1 MRGRVFIARSARS
14 VNRCGVW
21 PVRLRPLFGSCMRS
35 GTREDGGM
43 KGGIRSSFVVLAVGS
58 LLFGCDEEVSA
69 GSAVPDRSERE
80 VCGRWRAVNAAGD
93 GGATGF
99 AIPESCIAPET
110 AATEVAA
117 ALERLNA
124 ARWLAGVAEVSGLEA
139 HQTLA
144 EQAALMMARNR
155 SVDPVPDRA
164 WACYTEEVGTAYRWT
179 SHALGVTSVAQA
191 VELFVASAG
200 DPSLA
205 NRMWMLDP
213 VLDGVGLARVAD
225 AAAVYVRGYVPR
237 PSPQFVAYP
246 GPGPFPAAWLPSVWS
261 FAAPGSLQGAEAMVT
276 DKSTGAE
283 VPFTVSLAQ
292 VGSEGGLSVLA
303 LTPEGA
309 LSPGSYA
316 VSLTTVGGRWAY
328 EVQVV
333 KCMSEASP

>member
-1 MRGRVFIARSARS
+1 
-14 VNRCGVW
+14 
-21 PVRLRPLFGSCMRS
+21 
-35 GTREDGGM
+35 M
-43 KGGIRSSFVVLAVGS
+43 KGVVRSSFVALAVGG
-58 LLFGCDEEVSA
+58 LLLACDEGGAA
-69 GSAVPDRSERE
+69 GSAVAERSERE
-80 VCGRWRAVNAAGD
+80 VCGRWSAVNAAGD

-99 AIPESCIAPET
+99 AIPDSCIAPET
-110 AATEVAA
+110 PASEVAA

-124 ARWLAGVAEVSGLEA
+124 ARWLSGVAEVSGLEA

-191 VELFVASAG
+191 VELFVDSAG

-225 AAAVYVRGYVPR
+225 AAAVYIRGYVPR

-246 GPGPFPAAWLPSVWS
+246 GPGPFPTAWLPSVWS
-261 FAAPGSLQGAEAMVT
+261 FAAPVSLQGAELEVT
-276 DKSTGAE
+276 NKETGAE

-292 VGSEGGLSVLA
+292 VGIDGSLSVLGLEPA
-303 LTPEGA
+303 TTIL
-309 LSPGSYA
+309 PGRYA

-328 EVQVV
+328 EVSVV
-333 KCMSEASP
+333 DCAVSPD